1 MPGTP
6 PQSTGN
12 IATFFPSDVQKIYVP
27 IGCAEA
33 YKTAKYWKDY
43 ASKIEEYDFE
53 NNPIE

>member
-6 PQSTGN
+6 PQSTGD
-12 IATFFPSDVQKIYVP
+12 IATFFTLDVQKIYVP